1 MLFRPLELSDRAWIE
16 KCRNAD
22 VQPFSALTFPSL
34 LTWAETYGMTIGGD
48 EDFYVIRS
56 QHDKAYYMPCG
67 REDKCAAFMEET
79 ARTERPARFVY
90 ATEAQAEA
98 LEKRGWKHLYRADL
112 SEYILSTPAL
122 ALSPGFP
129 VTHSFRYK
137 CRHFSKIS
145 PYTVREISFEDEPR
159 LRKIAADAAL
169 PSAPVGPGDELV
181 LSFELSHLRELGF
194 RGVLVETEEG
204 PAAFFLGY
212 ERDQK
217 IFTLTMFRREE
228 LISPDVTAV
237 CIHEF
242 AKVLLPQYP
251 LIDIE
256 EDLGL
261 DGLRREKTLL
271 SPVDL
276 LKVYEVLK

>member
-90 ATEAQAEA
+90 ATETQAEA

-145 PYTVREISFEDEPR
+145 PYTVREISFEE
-159 LRKIAADAAL
+159 AVADGMVVT
-169 PSAPVGPGDELV
+169 S
-181 LSFELSHLRELGF
+181 
-194 RGVLVETEEG
+194 RGAG
-204 PAAFFLGY
+204 
-212 ERDQK
+212 
-217 IFTLTMFRREE
+217 
-228 LISPDVTAV
+228 TAV
-237 CIHEF
+237 PF
-242 AKVLLPQYP
+242 ALK
-251 LIDIE
+251 LIEVIFGQE
-256 EDLGL
+256 EADRIAGSIIW
-261 DGLRREKTLL
+261 RQNTV
-271 SPVDL
+271 S
-276 LKVYEVLK
+276 